1 VHPTADARVSCPLSW
16 DEVPDVD
23 ASELRLDTVPKR
35 LGKIGDPSA
44 DIDAHERALD
54 SLLELAARDEVQPS
68 S

>member
-1 VHPTADARVSCPLSW
+1 
-16 DEVPDVD
+16 VPDVD